1 MRTLNVPERKRRNA
15 CVTKRAQATAT
26 SNPIARVLPSTEAP
40 ASSGNSSSMVG
51 KSTEKTTTAANSH
64 RWRRADSRMTLN
76 TAMILTRGSD
86 NPGELE
92 DLVGLADED
101 VHVVDH
107 ALCDLA
113 VGLSPQ
119 IGADA
124 ERQNL
129 FKHRAAEALA
139 NLAECEAPQDVVG
152 LL

>member
-1 MRTLNVPERKRRNA
+1 M
-15 CVTKRAQATAT
+15 KRAQATAT

-51 KSTEKTTTAANSH
+51 KSTEKTTTAANNH

-76 TAMILTRGSD
+76 TPMILTRESD
-86 NPGELE
+86 TPDELK

-107 ALCDLA
+107 ALCDLP
-113 VGLSPQ
+113 VGLRPQ
-119 IGADA
+119 VSADA

-129 FKHRAAEALA
+129 LKHCPTETLA
-139 NLAECEAPQDVVG
+139 HLAECEAPQDVVG